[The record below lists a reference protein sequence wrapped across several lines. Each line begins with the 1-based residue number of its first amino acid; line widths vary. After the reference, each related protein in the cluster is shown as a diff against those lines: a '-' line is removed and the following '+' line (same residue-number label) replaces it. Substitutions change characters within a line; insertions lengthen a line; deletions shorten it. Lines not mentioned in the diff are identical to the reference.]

1 MITDESL
8 SESNK
13 IQKFQ
18 KALYAKPKAEP
29 EFRFYT
35 LSDKKWRDNFLR
47 EAYRMVRRN
56 GGTMGVGCGSFAHIV
71 AKGVARWLEK
81 LSQAKRL

>member
-13 IQKFQ
+13 VQKFQ
-18 KALYAKPKAEP
+18 KVLYAKAKAEP

-35 LSDKKWRDNFLR
+35 LSDKMWRDD
-47 EAYRMVRRN
+47 Y
-56 GGTMGVGCGSFAHIV
+56 
-71 AKGVARWLEK
+71 
-81 LSQAKRL
+81 

>member
-8 SESNK
+8 SESK
-13 IQKFQ
+13 KVQKFQ
-18 KALYAKPKAEP
+18 KVLYAKAKAEP

-35 LSDKKWRDNFLR
+35 LSDKMWRDDFLR

-56 GGTMGVGCGSFAHIV
+56 GGIAGVDG
-71 AKGVARWLEK
+71 
-81 LSQAKRL
+81 